1 MEIGRGSVVGYT
13 IVDTPLGA
21 MALAAG
27 DSGIRAVLFGDPAT
41 LLGALSAECP
51 DAQLTRADQALAP
64 VAAAIGAAIQGRVV
78 DDVALDL
85 RGTDFQKQ
93 VWKALCEIPS
103 GTTVTYAQLAERI
116 GRPSAVRAVAS
127 AVAANHVAVL
137 VPCHRVIRTGGAL
150 GGYRWGLD
158 RKRALLEAERS

>member
-1 MEIGRGSVVGYT
+1 MEIGRASVVGYT
-13 IVDTPLGA
+13 IADTPLGA
-21 MALAAG
+21 MGLAIG
-27 DSGIRAVLFGDPAT
+27 DSGIRAVLFGDPAL

-51 DAQLTRADQALAP
+51 DAHLTRADAELAP
-64 VAAAIGAAIQGRVV
+64 AAAAIASAIQGRQLTEFE
-78 DDVALDL
+78 LDL

-93 VWKALCEIPS
+93 VWAALCEIPA

-150 GGYRWGLD
+150 GGYRWGIE
-158 RKRALLEAERS
+158 RKQALLEAERR